1 MRKPENEGESLTV
14 NPLRNQ
20 QMQAGLTYAGL
31 HWSTQI
37 DLTAWLASAAAVPAH
52 LPSGQ
57 LAKCSRLR
65 SPYSSA

>member
-1 MRKPENEGESLTV
+1 MKKESLQPVTHCETK
-14 NPLRNQ
+14 

-37 DLTAWLASAAAVPAH
+37 DLTAWLASAAAVLAH
-52 LPSGQ
+52 PTGQ